1 MSKNILVFVLGA
13 MFLALRIPAQAQQ
26 PKVHRVVVLTS
37 PGSQEGHPNLKGL
50 RDGLRE
56 TGYIEG
62 KNLQL
67 NIPNVKTYDE
77 LRPIA
82 KEYVDKR
89 VDAIVTASGT
99 AMLIARDATKEIPII
114 FVAGVGDPLGAGF
127 VKSLAR
133 PEANITGVTSE
144 AGDQM
149 YAKRLELFKETV
161 PSLRRVTL
169 LYNARG
175 ENPAHGIRAA
185 LIREIAPKLGLKL
198 NEKPAKSVAD
208 IDDALRTVSKQN
220 ADGIFVICSG
230 LFVERTKKINEV
242 AIQKKLPAYECDP
255 AGRSTDAL
263 LAYDADRYSIGH
275 RGAWYVDR
283 VLKGAKPSELPVEQ
297 PMKFEFVINLK
308 TATQI
313 GVKIPYEVLAR
324 ANRIESFGEEKA
336 GGNSEAKMM
345 KLKISFWLLAVF
357 VLTTI
362 RGQNDFSHNLENDS
376 DPILKAS

>member
-1 MSKNILVFVLGA
+1 MSKKILVVAFGA
-13 MFLALRIPAQAQQ
+13 MLLALSIQAQAQQ
-26 PKVHRVVVLTS
+26 PKVHRVVVLSS
-37 PGSQEGHPNLKGL
+37 PGSLEGHPNLKGL

-56 TGYIEG
+56 AKYIEG
-62 KNLQL
+62 TNLQL
-67 NIPNVKTYDE
+67 NIPIVKTYDE

-82 KEYVDKR
+82 MEYVDKR

-99 AMLIARDATKEIPII
+99 AMLIAREATKEIPII
-114 FVAGVGDPLGAGF
+114 FIAGVGDPLGAGF

-133 PEANITGVTSE
+133 PEANITGVASE
-144 AGDQM
+144 AGDQL

-161 PSLRRVTL
+161 PRLRRVTL

-230 LFVERTKKINEV
+230 LFVERNKKIHEV
-242 AIQKKLPAYECDP
+242 AIQNKLPAYECDP

-263 LAYDADRYSIGH
+263 LVYDADKYSIGH

-283 VLKGAKPSELPVEQ
+283 VLKGTKPSDLPVEQ
-297 PMKFEFVINLK
+297 PMKFEFIINLI
-308 TATQI
+308 TAKRI
-313 GVKIPYEVLAR
+313 GVTIPPNVLVR
-324 ANRIESFGEEKA
+324 ADR
-336 GGNSEAKMM
+336 
-345 KLKISFWLLAVF
+345 V
-357 VLTTI
+357 I
-362 RGQNDFSHNLENDS
+362 R
-376 DPILKAS
+376 